1 MRDECSSP
9 GTVCASIISCGSHD
23 ISRLHVWVDWMVLP
37 FSNVMVIGLCV
48 VRLLV
53 AGAFST
59 KKWPVAPESEIA
71 WATDLVMRCLLT
83 IVAALGI

>member
-1 MRDECSSP
+1 M
-9 GTVCASIISCGSHD
+9 
-23 ISRLHVWVDWMVLP
+23 WVDWMVLL
-37 FSNVMVIGLCV
+37 FGNVMVIGLCA

-71 WATDLVMRCLLT
+71 WLMDLVMRCLLK
-83 IVAALGI
+83 IAAALGKWCKLFAWMMVFHAVVCVGIFTLEGQM